1 MLSLWCSLGVTDSSW
16 HWHGTSLCQQPVESC
31 SDVANP
37 LGNRAMAGS
46 QCLMT
51 QLSPGVVIAVE
62 EVVLFF
68 NSFVQPMD
76 RLDGMLPRPVVRRN
90 YNTKIFWGWASRDCR
105 FCVGAD
111 GPGGFSFAIRKFTS
125 SSKCSLLGYCSVQQ
139 LEALSLPAH
148 PHEQDRART
157 PSSFSPP
164 ADLSCAFLTQ
174 ETRSPE
180 LSSSHF
186 CCTLIPGAHGFIL
199 LAPLLS
205 VRFVMLRQR

>member
-1 MLSLWCSLGVTDSSW
+1 MLPLWCSLGVTDSSR
-16 HWHGTSLCQQPVESC
+16 HGHGMSLCQQPVESC

-76 RLDGMLPRPVVRRN
+76 QSDGILPRPVVRRN

-111 GPGGFSFAIRKFTS
+111 GPGGLSFAIRKFTS
-125 SSKCSLLGYCSVQQ
+125 SSKCSFLGYCSVQQ
-139 LEALSLPAH
+139 LEALTASPPTSAGQSTHAFIL
-148 PHEQDRART
+148 
-157 PSSFSPP
+157 FSP
-164 ADLSCAFLTQ
+164 C
-174 ETRSPE
+174 
-180 LSSSHF
+180 
-186 CCTLIPGAHGFIL
+186 
-199 LAPLLS
+199 
-205 VRFVMLRQR
+205 

>member
-1 MLSLWCSLGVTDSSW
+1 
-16 HWHGTSLCQQPVESC
+16 
-31 SDVANP
+31 
-37 LGNRAMAGS
+37 
-46 QCLMT
+46 MT